1 MKGFMN
7 FLESRRRCEQNG
19 SRKKV
24 VLWYGY
30 QIVMLVL
37 AVTNIGFFIYNIT
50 DLQID
55 IDTTAIFI
63 TFVGFL
69 FAFAGINIYSIF
81 NTNIEEEKKR
91 LTDLSAIYEEEI
103 GNTTLLLDFSRKQI
117 KYHQLSMV
125 ICDSR
130 NFNGQI
136 QEWLGEMDGIISEFT
151 EFLYALSQE
160 DTDNYEKMSKD
171 FIDITRGVYYALNNF
186 QTKLNSQAD
195 QFFQAVDQNTRN
207 MVIEQLNT
215 MCSKLNNL
223 QTMDFS
229 VRDEKLEIITERQM
243 KLGEVWS
250 LLFKTHRETLK
261 DLWAKVRG

>member
-1 MKGFMN
+1 MKRFVN
-7 FLESRRRCEQNG
+7 FLESRRHCEQCG
-19 SRKKV
+19 SRRSV

-37 AVTNIGFFIYNIT
+37 AVTNIGFFTYNIT
-50 DLQID
+50 DLQIN

-117 KYHQLSMV
+117 KYHQLSIV
-125 ICDSR
+125 ICNSR
-130 NFNGQI
+130 KFNGQI
-136 QEWLGEMDGIISEFT
+136 LEWLGEMDIIISEFT
-151 EFLYALSQE
+151 RFLYVSAQE

-171 FIDITRGVYYALNNF
+171 FIDITRGVYYAFNNF
-186 QTKLNSQAD
+186 QTELNNIGD
-195 QFFQAVDQNTRN
+195 QFFQGVDQNTRS
-207 MVIEQLNT
+207 MVMEQLNL

-223 QTMDFS
+223 QTKDFS
-229 VRDEKLEIITERQM
+229 LQDENLEIITEKQM
-243 KLGEVWS
+243 KLREVWS
-250 LLFKTHRETLK
+250 LLFKTFNEKLKTL
-261 DLWAKVRG
+261 WEKV

>member
-1 MKGFMN
+1 MN
-7 FLESRRRCEQNG
+7 FLESRRHCEQSG
-19 SRKKV
+19 SRRRV
-24 VLWYGY
+24 ILWYGY

-37 AVTNIGFFIYNIT
+37 AVTNIVFFIYNIT

-103 GNTTLLLDFSRKQI
+103 ANTTLLLDFSRKQI
-117 KYHQLSMV
+117 KYHQLSIV
-125 ICDSR
+125 ICNSR
-130 NFNGQI
+130 KFNGQI
-136 QEWLGEMDGIISEFT
+136 QEWLSEMDGIISEFT
-151 EFLYALSQE
+151 GFLYGLSQE
-160 DTDNYEKMSKD
+160 DADNYAKMSKD
-171 FIDITRGVYYALNNF
+171 FIDITRGVYYAFNSF
-186 QTKLNSQAD
+186 QTKLNNQGD
-195 QFFQAVDQNTRN
+195 QFFQDVDKSTRS
-207 MVIEQLNT
+207 MVMEQLNL

-223 QTMDFS
+223 QTKDFS
-229 VRDEKLEIITERQM
+229 VQDENLEIMKEKQI

-250 LLFKTHRETLK
+250 LLFKTHHEKLKTL
-261 DLWAKVRG
+261 WEKVRG

>member
-1 MKGFMN
+1 MKRFVN
-7 FLESRRRCEQNG
+7 FLESRRHYEQGG
-19 SRKKV
+19 SRRRV

-55 IDTTAIFI
+55 IDSTAIFI

-103 GNTTLLLDFSRKQI
+103 ANTTLLLDFSRKQI

-125 ICDSR
+125 ICNSKK
-130 NFNGQI
+130 FNGQI
-136 QEWLGEMDGIISEFT
+136 QEWLGEMDDIISEFT
-151 EFLYALSQE
+151 GFLYGLSQE
-160 DTDNYEKMSKD
+160 DADNYEKMSKD
-171 FIDITRGVYYALNNF
+171 FIDISRGVYYAFNNF
-186 QTKLNSQAD
+186 QAELNSLGD
-195 QFFQAVDQNTRN
+195 QFFQNVDHNTRSIV
-207 MVIEQLNT
+207 MEQLNL

-223 QTMDFS
+223 QTKNFS
-229 VRDEKLEIITERQM
+229 VQDENIEIITERQM
-243 KLGEVWS
+243 KLGEAWS
-250 LLFKTHRETLK
+250 LLFKTHWEKIKT
-261 DLWAKVRG
+261 LWAKVRD